1 MSCRDETVMQQK
13 VLIVILVDVT
23 PLSPN
28 IYTTLKARYFNDTKI
43 KCVLR
48 DITPYSKKT
57 LARRTSANYSR
68 SHLLRPLR
76 APVKNAQNSAFQA
89 GKEHLHKQRKNIS
102 NWHRGTKFWFG
113 SKSKSNSN
121 WDAVKHNF
129 AETKISEQ
137 AMLDPL
143 VKAKNGFLRYA
154 CSANTLSIASISLA
168 VLDAPLNSFKE
179 KSILPLEMRS
189 PSKSR
194 GKRPKMKCMD
204 KERRCVI
211 TYKSDS

>member
-1 MSCRDETVMQQK
+1 MCLTGHNTIFKENV
-13 VLIVILVDVT
+13 
-23 PLSPN
+23 SPEN
-28 IYTTLKARYFNDTKI
+28 KRY
-43 KCVLR
+43 L
-48 DITPYSKKT
+48 
-57 LARRTSANYSR
+57 LAVSR
-68 SHLLRPLR
+68 SASASCFHEKL
-76 APVKNAQNSAFQA
+76 AQNSAFQA
-89 GKEHLHKQRKNIS
+89 GKEHLQKQRKNIS

-179 KSILPLEMRS
+179 KYILPLEMRS